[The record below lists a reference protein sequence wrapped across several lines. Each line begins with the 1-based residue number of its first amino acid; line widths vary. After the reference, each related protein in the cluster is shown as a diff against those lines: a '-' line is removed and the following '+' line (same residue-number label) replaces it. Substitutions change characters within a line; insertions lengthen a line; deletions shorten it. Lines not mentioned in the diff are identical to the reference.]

1 MANPDTFAKAGHA
14 DAAGWVL
21 GVLAPEES
29 GRFETHLESCPGC
42 QQAAAELGTAAQMLK
57 TAAGL
62 PGVQLADGP
71 EPPPDLQAR
80 TLARVQRAAR
90 KTATKTAWRRWSP
103 RRTLSAAAA
112 VVAAAVAAITLIL
125 AQSAP
130 ALAFTIPLHAHHGI
144 TASGQAV
151 AHQAASGWSITLAV
165 HGMPKL
171 RPGQFYE
178 CWYAKPDNR
187 PGHPDLITAGT
198 FTVSS
203 DGNAIVSMWSAADP
217 RAFPEMEITIE
228 MAGDAGQ
235 HGEILLS
242 GTAQK

>member
-1 MANPDTFAKAGHA
+1 MPDPDTFAETGHP

-21 GVLAPEES
+21 GVLDPGES
-29 GRFETHLESCPGC
+29 GRFETHLESCPQC
-42 QQAAAELGTAAQMLK
+42 RQAVVELGTAAQMLK
-57 TAAGL
+57 TAADL

-90 KTATKTAWRRWSP
+90 KSAWRRWSP
-103 RRTLSAAAA
+103 RRTLSAAAV
-112 VVAAAVAAITLIL
+112 VVAAAVAAIALIL

-130 ALAFTIPLHAHHGI
+130 ALAITIPLHSHHGI

-151 AHQAASGWSITLAV
+151 AHQAADGWSITLTV

-171 RPGQFYE
+171 RADQFYE
-178 CWYAKPDNR
+178 CWYAGPGNR

-198 FTVSS
+198 FAVSS
-203 DGNAIVSMWSAADP
+203 DGSATVQMWSAANP
-217 RAFPEMEITIE
+217 RTFPMMEITIE
-228 MAGDAGQ
+228 LAGDGGQ
-235 HGEILLS
+235 HGQVLLS

>member
-1 MANPDTFAKAGHA
+1 MADPDTFAEAGHP

-21 GVLAPEES
+21 GVLDPGES
-29 GRFETHLESCPGC
+29 GRFETHLESCPEC
-42 QQAAAELGTAAQMLK
+42 QQAVTEFGSAAQML
-57 TAAGL
+57 TTVL

-90 KTATKTAWRRWSP
+90 KAAWRRWSP

-112 VVAAAVAAITLIL
+112 AVAAAVAAIALIL
-125 AQSAP
+125 ASSAP
-130 ALAFTIPLHAHHGI
+130 ALAFTIPLHPQHGGA
-144 TASGQAV
+144 ASGQAV
-151 AHQAASGWSITLAV
+151 AHHTADGWSIALTL
-165 HGMPKL
+165 HGLPKL

-178 CWYAKPDNR
+178 CWYAGPDNR

-198 FTVSS
+198 FTVSP
-203 DGNAIVSMWSAADP
+203 DGSATVQMWSAADP
-217 RAFPEMEITIE
+217 RGFPVMQITAE
-228 MAGDAGQ
+228 QAGDAGQ
-235 HGEILLS
+235 HGQVLLS